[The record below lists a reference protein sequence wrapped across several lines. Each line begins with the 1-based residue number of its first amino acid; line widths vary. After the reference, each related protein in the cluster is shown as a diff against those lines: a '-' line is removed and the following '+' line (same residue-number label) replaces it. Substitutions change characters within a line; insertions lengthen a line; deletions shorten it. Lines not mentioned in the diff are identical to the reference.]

1 MTIAYYH
8 NMRSKCIQL
17 LAIPAA
23 SATNHGTENVESTVD
38 GEPDTKTNFQTG
50 NTEVSTEIS
59 PKEYDISTKVEDEAA
74 DSSTQHLKSD
84 RTTDEAETSFTK
96 QQSSTIAAADK
107 DEDGA
112 SDADTAEHSQSNSAP
127 KTVQQCIK
135 ESASVNSQVAVSLEE
150 KTDSL
155 YPLRAHFMQEKGSTS
170 KDVNIAPISEES

>member
-8 NMRSKCIQL
+8 NMRSECIQL

-23 SATNHGTENVESTVD
+23 SAINNGTENVESTVD
-38 GEPDTKTNFQTG
+38 GEPDTKTNFQTE

-74 DSSTQHLKSD
+74 DSNTQHLKSD

-112 SDADTAEHSQSNSAP
+112 SDTDTAEYSQSSSAP
-127 KTVQQCIK
+127 KTVQQRIK
-135 ESASVNSQVAVSLEE
+135 GSVSANSQVEVSSEE

-155 YPLRAHFMQEKGSTS
+155 YPLRTHFMQEKGSTS
-170 KDVNIAPISEES
+170 KDVDVTTVSEES